1 MTTVTVSPKFQIV
14 IPARIRELF
23 GITPG
28 QKLAVIPW
36 AGRIELVPVLPL
48 EAFRGIFPDLDTTV
62 ERDDHRV

>member
-23 GITPG
+23 SLTPG

-36 AGRIELVPVLPL
+36 GDRIELVPVLPL
-48 EAFRGIFPDLDTTV
+48 EAFWGIFPDIETTV
-62 ERDDHRV
+62 ERDDDRV